1 MLYFSKN
8 YSSEYNWS
16 NFGNVYLSYI
26 NIIMSNTIHFS
37 RTNNA
42 KFFRTLNKRVNSY
55 FKENKI
61 KRTGNWKLYT
71 KAIIMFMVFLVPLIL
86 ILTVSM
92 SQWILLLLTVVIGF
106 GLAGVGMNVM
116 HDSNHESFSS
126 KKWVN
131 KLMGS
136 SIYILAGN
144 VYNWKVQHNVLH
156 HTFTNIQGHD
166 EDIDAGRIIRFS
178 KHTKWLKIH
187 KFQKYYSFLL
197 YGLLTINWAI
207 TTDFKQMHRYLKRK
221 LSYGK
226 FPNPTTEWTV
236 LIITKVIYYLLWI
249 VLPLLVLDIAWWKIL
264 LGFFV
269 MHYTAG
275 IILSVVFQLAHVV
288 PKTEMPLPDK
298 EGNLE
303 HTWAVHQLFTT
314 SNFAP
319 TNKFISWY
327 TGGLNHQV
335 EHHIFPH
342 ISHIH
347 YGEIA
352 KIVKD
357 TALEFNLPY
366 NEYKTFQKAIIEHF
380 NQLKTL
386 GVKPSYA

>member
-1 MLYFSKN
+1 M
-8 YSSEYNWS
+8 
-16 NFGNVYLSYI
+16 
-26 NIIMSNTIHFS
+26 
-37 RTNNA
+37 
-42 KFFRTLNKRVNSY
+42 
-55 FKENKI
+55 
-61 KRTGNWKLYT
+61 
-71 KAIIMFMVFLVPLIL
+71 
-86 ILTVSM
+86 
-92 SQWILLLLTVVIGF
+92 
-106 GLAGVGMNVM
+106 AGVGMNVM

-131 KLMGS
+131 KVMGS

-156 HTFTNIQGHD
+156 HSFTNIQGHD

-178 KHTKWLKIH
+178 RHAKWLRIH
-187 KFQKYYSFLL
+187 QFQKYYSIFL

-207 TTDFKQMHRYLKRK
+207 TTDFKQMHK
-221 LSYGK
+221 L
-226 FPNPTTEWTV
+226 
-236 LIITKVIYYLLWI
+236 IYYMLWI
-249 VLPLLVLDIAWWKIL
+249 VLPILVLDISWWKVLI
-264 LGFFV
+264 GFFV

-275 IILSVVFQLAHVV
+275 MILSLVFQLAHVV
-288 PKTEMPLPDK
+288 PNTDMPLPDK

-303 HTWAVHQLFTT
+303 HTWAVHQLYTT

-319 TNKFISWY
+319 TNKLVSWY

-347 YGEIA
+347 YGKIS
-352 KIVKD
+352 KIVKE

-366 NEYKTFQKAIIEHF
+366 NEYKTFKKAVIEHF

-386 GVKPSYA
+386 GSKPAYT

>member
-1 MLYFSKN
+1 MTN
-8 YSSEYNWS
+8 
-16 NFGNVYLSYI
+16 
-26 NIIMSNTIHFS
+26 NTISFS
-37 RTNNA
+37 RIDKAN
-42 KFFRTLNKRVNSY
+42 FFRTLNKRVNAY
-55 FKENKI
+55 FKENDL

-71 KAIIMFMVFLVPLIL
+71 KAIIMFGVFLVPLII

-92 SQWILLLLTVVIGF
+92 PHWVLLLLTVVIGI
-106 GLAGVGMNVM
+106 GMAGVGMNVM

-136 SIYILAGN
+136 SMYILAGN

-156 HTFTNIQGHD
+156 HTFTNIPGFD
-166 EDIDAGRIIRFS
+166 EDIDAGRIIRFN
-178 KHTKWLKIH
+178 KNAKWLKIH
-187 KFQKYYSFLL
+187 QFQKYYSFFL

-207 TTDFKQMHRYLKRK
+207 TTDFRQMHKYLKRK

-226 FPNPTTEWTV
+226 FPNPATEWTT
-236 LIITKVIYYLLWI
+236 LIVTKIIYYLLWI
-249 VLPLLVLDIAWWKIL
+249 VLPLLVLDIAWWKVLI
-264 LGFFV
+264 GFFV

-275 IILSVVFQLAHVV
+275 IILSVVFQLAHIV
-288 PKTEMPLPDK
+288 PMAEMPLPDK

-303 HTWAVHQLFTT
+303 HTWAVHQLYTT
-314 SNFAP
+314 ANFAP
-319 TNKFISWY
+319 NNKFISWY

-347 YGEIA
+347 YGKIA
-352 KIVKD
+352 KIVKE
-357 TALEFNLPY
+357 TALEYDLPY
-366 NEYKTFQKAIIEHF
+366 NEYKTFQKAIVEHF

-386 GVKPSYA
+386 GVKPAYA

>member
-1 MLYFSKN
+1 MISK
-8 YSSEYNWS
+8 
-16 NFGNVYLSYI
+16 
-26 NIIMSNTIHFS
+26 TIHFS
-37 RTNNA
+37 RTDNA
-42 KFFRTLNKRVNSY
+42 KFFRTLNKRVNTY

-61 KRTGNWKLYT
+61 KRTGNWKLYS
-71 KAIIMFMVFLVPLIL
+71 KAIIMFTMFLVPLIL

-92 SQWILLLLTVVIGF
+92 PQWVLLLLTIVIGV

-187 KFQKYYSFLL
+187 KFQKYYSFFL

-207 TTDFKQMHRYLKRK
+207 TTDFKQMRSYLKRK

-226 FPNPTTEWTV
+226 FPNPATEWTV

-264 LGFFV
+264 LGFFI

-298 EGNLE
+298 DGNLE

-314 SNFAP
+314 ANFAP
-319 TNKFISWY
+319 KNKFVSWF

-347 YGEIA
+347 YGKIA
-352 KIVKD
+352 KIVKE
-357 TALEFNLPY
+357 TAQEFNLPY

-380 NQLKTL
+380 NQLKIL